1 MHSSLSDFTINI
13 KSRFSAQIL
22 SLPSFPTFKIHP
34 KAKRSSKIS
43 SIARSNLA
51 TSRQT
56 FGSPLKIYSYQTRP
70 NLLISHPKT
79 SKLTKN
85 PPATFLQKK
94 RFSYKKPLNPLEMKG
109 IKIKPQR
116 KNKLPQITF
125 KAEIKPVIEDKSNDS
140 ASSYGSSELENEVQ
154 NNLQQRPSILMLKFN
169 SPFVRKQSS
178 KKSTV
183 GSLVSEYSL
192 RNFQNSL
199 KHQPTIE
206 EILDELNSTPNV
218 EVYNDLKLKLMGED
232 PILGGING
240 ELVKWRVVETIG
252 IGGFGQVLKTLN
264 VSTGNFFVVKRL
276 FYNPQSIPQVV
287 YIESLKKEIEILKP
301 LTHPN
306 IVKYLGSETLSG
318 SHYLYLEY
326 LAGGSI
332 SKLLYKMGPLPEAA
346 VKQYTSQLIKGLKYL
361 HDNGIIHRDIKSENI
376 LLDTEGKIKLT
387 DFGCSRKYN
396 EELTET
402 GMISS
407 MKGSLM
413 WMAPEVMKQSGY
425 GRKADI
431 WSLGCVVIEML
442 TAKPPWA
449 EAENQIN
456 LMMKVAIF
464 NEIPL
469 IPEGISPECKDFLLS
484 CLRKDP
490 KNRPTAAELL
500 SHNFIL

>member
-1 MHSSLSDFTINI
+1 MT
-13 KSRFSAQIL
+13 
-22 SLPSFPTFKIHP
+22 
-34 KAKRSSKIS
+34 
-43 SIARSNLA
+43 RSNLT

-56 FGSPLKIYSYQTRP
+56 FGSPLKINSYQVRSNPLTLP
-70 NLLISHPKT
+70 QNTNKFTKT
-79 SKLTKN
+79 SQAT
-85 PPATFLQKK
+85 TFLKK
-94 RFSYKKPLNPLEMKG
+94 KKNQLTFKKPLNPLEMKG
-109 IKIKPQR
+109 TKIKPQR
-116 KNKLPQITF
+116 KNKVPQITF
-125 KAEIKPVIEDKSNDS
+125 KAEAKAVVEGKLNNSG
-140 ASSYGSSELENEVQ
+140 SSYGSSELENEVQ

-192 RNFQNSL
+192 RHFQSSL

-206 EILDELNSTPNV
+206 EILDEMSCTPHV
-218 EVYNDLKLKLMGED
+218 DVYNDLKLKLMGED
-232 PILGGING
+232 PILAGVNG
-240 ELVKWRVVETIG
+240 EIVRWRVVETIG
-252 IGGFGQVLKTLN
+252 IGGFGQVLKTVN
-264 VSTGNFFVVKRL
+264 VGTGSFFVVKRL
-276 FYNPQSIPQVV
+276 FYNPQSVPQVV
-287 YIESLKKEIEILKP
+287 FIESLKKEIEILKP
-301 LTHPN
+301 LSHPN

-326 LAGGSI
+326 LPNGSI
-332 SKLLYKMGPLPEAA
+332 SKLLYKQGPIPEPT
-346 VKQYTSQLIKGLKYL
+346 VKTYTKQLIRGLKYL
-361 HDNGIIHRDIKSENI
+361 HDNGIMHRDIKSENI
-376 LLDTEGKIKLT
+376 LIDSEGKIKLT

-396 EELTET
+396 EELNET

-442 TAKPPWA
+442 TAKPPWP

-464 NEIPL
+464 NEIPG
-469 IPEGISPECKDFLLS
+469 IPEGISSNCKDFLLS
-484 CLRKDP
+484 CLKKDP
-490 KNRPTAAELL
+490 KERPTASELL
-500 SHNFIL
+500 SHSFIL